1 MNRNTMISANSTQ
14 KTKLILSAGLHP
26 EGGFVA
32 LPGGRSARISYD
44 PIKTSFIRINRKG
57 FVAWPEKQAS

>member
-1 MNRNTMISANSTQ
+1 MNRNIETGAISTN
-14 KTKLILSAGLHP
+14 KTKLMPSAGLHP

-32 LPGGRSARISYD
+32 LPGGRSTRISYD
-44 PIKTSFIRINRKG
+44 QIKTSFIRINRKG